1 MTLEKGKEGGQEGRG
16 QQGGWCIGESI
27 CGRAC
32 ERASLSVRP
41 GVGWGVGG
49 GGVQA
54 AHGQRLPASVSL
66 RDVADCLVALHGGTP
81 PPRDSGLPEP
91 AAGSVKGTGGSGGEG
106 GGNLLGVL
114 HSLG

>member
-1 MTLEKGKEGGQEGRG
+1 MAEGKGAVRRVGR
-16 QQGGWCIGESI
+16 WREYLRASV
-27 CGRAC
+27 RAC
-32 ERASLSVRP
+32 ERKRAAGR
-41 GVGWGVGG
+41 
-49 GGVQA
+49 GVQA

-81 PPRDSGLPEP
+81 PPRHSRLPDP

-106 GGNLLGVL
+106 GGNLLAVL